1 MSQRTV
7 LRRTS
12 LILVLA
18 LAASACDEEKSPP
31 KAAPSAKPSAL
42 SLPEAKASAPAPS
55 AAPAA
60 PRDDCPEGSSGE
72 GTFNKPCEAKG
83 DSRMMEVT
91 WTGKMGDD
99 GPSFRVVNTSKVQI
113 LYGKLVAYFYDKSG
127 KQLQAKDTSESPPR
141 DRPFQP
147 CAGNIFAGPMKAG
160 EKAVITFSCVKK
172 DNVPEG
178 TAAIEAELEMVGIS
192 DESGKK
198 NEFYWRNKELSPDV
212 RPKAKAKKSKK

>member
-1 MSQRTV
+1 MSHSNA
-7 LRRTS
+7 LFRTS
-12 LILVLA
+12 LALVLA
-18 LAASACDEEKSPP
+18 LSASACDEEKAPS
-31 KAAPSAKPSAL
+31 KAAPSAKPTPT
-42 SLPEAKASAPAPS
+42 LPEASAPVAS
-55 AAPAA
+55 AAPAK

-99 GPSFRVVNTSKVQI
+99 GPSFRVVNSSKLQI

-127 KQLQAKDTSESPPR
+127 KQLQAKDTSESPPK
-141 DRPFQP
+141 DRPSQP
-147 CAGNIFAGPMKAG
+147 CAGNIFAGPMKPG

-172 DNVPEG
+172 EHVPEG
-178 TAAIEAELEMVGIS
+178 TAAIEAELEMVGFT

-198 NEFYWRNKELSPDV
+198 NEFYWRNKELTPDA
-212 RPKAKAKKSKK
+212 RPKSKPAKGKK